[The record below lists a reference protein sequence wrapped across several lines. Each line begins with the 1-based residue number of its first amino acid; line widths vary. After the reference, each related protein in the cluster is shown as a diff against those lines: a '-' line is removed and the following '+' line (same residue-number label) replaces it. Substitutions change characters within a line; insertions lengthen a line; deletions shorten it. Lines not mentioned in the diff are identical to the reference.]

1 MIRIFVNGVQG
12 QMGRAIE
19 RALVAKPDT
28 AILVGGVDPDT
39 SSRNFPVY
47 PSWDLVDAEFDAVI
61 DFSVPSAA
69 METLKHCVASKKPIV
84 IATTGL
90 SPEQQEQ
97 IIEASRTIPIFCT
110 GNMSLGINL
119 MRSLCK
125 QAAQMLGEDFDV
137 EIIEKHHNRK
147 IDAPSGT
154 ALMLAD
160 AVSSAREEKP
170 HYVYGRES
178 KTERRG
184 PKEIGIHSV
193 RGGTI
198 VGEHEVWFMGE
209 DEAVVL
215 RHQAFSKRVFATG
228 AIRAAE
234 FLRTKAN
241 GLYSMDDLVAELL

>member
-19 RALVAKPDT
+19 RALAAKPDA
-28 AILVGGVDPDT
+28 AILVGGVDPNAV
-39 SSRNFPVY
+39 SRVFPVY
-47 PSWDLVDAEFDAVI
+47 SSWDLVDAQFDVVI
-61 DFSVPSAA
+61 DFSIPAA
-69 METLKHCVASKKPIV
+69 TMEALRYCVVRRKPIV

-90 SPEQQEQ
+90 SQEQ
-97 IIEASRTIPIFCT
+97 KEEIIEASRKIPVFCT

-125 QAAQMLGEDFDV
+125 QAALMLGEDFDI

-160 AVSSAREEKP
+160 AVSSAKEGEMQ
-170 HYVYGRES
+170 YVCGRES

-184 PKEIGIHSV
+184 QTEIGIHSV

-234 FLRTKAN
+234 FLRTKAD